1 MTKPKLPVT
10 GVLLV
15 GGESRRMGEN
25 KAFLM
30 VEGQTLIERSLRVL
44 ANVCQEVVI
53 SCRSPEQYE
62 NLGYP
67 VVVDKV
73 KGKGPLGGIYSV
85 LTEAKHESIFVMA
98 CDMPFVDEDGIRIL
112 YELMEDYDA
121 VIPSTGG
128 KIHPLYAFYHKRML
142 NLVKQNLQDEILK
155 ITRTLDEC
163 RTRKV
168 ENINDFN
175 LMNVNTPEDYQKILN
190 KAYEYL

>member
-1 MTKPKLPVT
+1 MTKPRLPVT

-15 GGESRRMGEN
+15 GGESRRMGKN

-30 VEGQTLIERSLRVL
+30 VEGQPLVERSLRVL

-85 LTEAKHESIFVMA
+85 LTEAKFDSIFVMA
-98 CDMPFVDEDGIRIL
+98 CDMPFVNEDGMRNL
-112 YELMEDYDA
+112 YELVEDYDA
-121 VIPSTGG
+121 VIPSTDG
-128 KIHPLYAFYHKRML
+128 KLHPLYAFYHKRIL
-142 NLVKQNLQDEILK
+142 SLVKQNIEKERLK
-155 ITRTLDEC
+155 LTLTLDEC
-163 RTRKV
+163 RTRIV
-168 ENINDFN
+168 ENINNFN
-175 LMNVNTPEDYQKILN
+175 LINLNTPEDYQKILS
-190 KAYEYL
+190 KKIL